1 MPDQNTR
8 SDRSAVGTVCRAA
21 LRHAAKAERALASSP
36 LSDTHVHRARK
47 EIKKSRAALRL
58 LRAALPEA
66 SYRRED
72 AALRRAARA
81 LDAVRDARVL
91 VRTLDTLCRRRRS
104 LGKDTAVVAL
114 SRSLRQRQAQ
124 AQRQLRGRRTVLAGA
139 RTTLR
144 QVQLRGRHWRISR
157 HGWSGLAPGLRRVYR
172 AGRHAA
178 RAAQRHPDTLVLHA
192 WRKQFQYLWHALQML
207 RPLQSRAHSK
217 SGPRARRLSDYLGEE
232 HDLALLQS
240 TVAAYRRGKDPMSD
254 PLQAA
259 IERRRRALRAKAMAL
274 GKRLYAPKPRA
285 MAARLRRSCAPSQQ

>member
-1 MPDQNTR
+1 M
-8 SDRSAVGTVCRAA
+8 
-21 LRHAAKAERALASSP
+21 
-36 LSDTHVHRARK
+36 
-47 EIKKSRAALRL
+47 
-58 LRAALPEA
+58 
-66 SYRRED
+66 
-72 AALRRAARA
+72 
-81 LDAVRDARVL
+81 
-91 VRTLDTLCRRRRS
+91 
-104 LGKDTAVVAL
+104 
-114 SRSLRQRQAQ
+114 
-124 AQRQLRGRRTVLAGA
+124 
-139 RTTLR
+139 
-144 QVQLRGRHWRISR
+144 
-157 HGWSGLAPGLRRVYR
+157 RRVYR

-192 WRKQFQYLWHALQML
+192 WRKQVQYLWHALQML